1 MWTQAVSSIPPPSDI
16 DFEIMNLVLQGTINP
31 VDLVNGALNYLDLIF
46 ILKAVK
52 YKKAVESAYSDL
64 IEHKRQIEKLKH
76 GGNK

>member
-1 MWTQAVSSIPPPSDI
+1 MWAQAVDSIPPPSDV

-52 YKKAVESAYSDL
+52 YKKAVESVYSDL
-64 IEHKRQIEKLKH
+64 VEHKRQIEKLKN
-76 GGNK
+76 GGK

>member
-1 MWTQAVSSIPPPSDI
+1 MWTQAVDSIPPPSDI

-52 YKKAVESAYSDL
+52 YKKAVESVYSDL
-64 IEHKRQIEKLKH
+64 VEHKREIEKLKH
-76 GGNK
+76 GGK